1 MDLTDACLGLLLYL
15 ALLHPASAR
24 VDGRSRPGKG
34 SGGRPRYLQMLL
46 DLAGSDPTTALL
58 EYIEYTRPDAT
69 NCSSAHLAQF
79 GYTLPAD
86 AYARFSDEES
96 VAVRTANVFNNLFSV
111 ARGPTHNVDYND
123 AFYYS
128 LARATVQGGGG
139 VVYGSAI
146 AFDVGQ
152 YSDERRQFCPYVYAR
167 DGRYYA
173 KNLEVVSKGKR
184 ALNETAACRWF
195 LNQRSAD
202 YSQLLWQHKDV
213 CKRQMDSAD
222 AARRMNVST
231 VVTTPRQGQWT
242 QPYVD
247 CDGARAW
254 VVTYSVPF
262 FGCTRLNT
270 LSFK

>member
-1 MDLTDACLGLLLYL
+1 MADAFFGLLVYFSLVL
-15 ALLHPASAR
+15 GATPASPR
-24 VDGRSRPGKG
+24 VPRPENAP
-34 SGGRPRYLQMLL
+34 RPRYVQVLL
-46 DLAGSDPTTALL
+46 ELARLDPTTAVL
-58 EYIEYTRPDAT
+58 EYIEYTRPDAA
-69 NCSSAHLAQF
+69 NCSSAHLSQF
-79 GYTLPAD
+79 GYALPD
-86 AYARFSDEES
+86 QAYGRFADEES

-111 ARGPTHNVDYND
+111 ARGPAQSSAYND

-128 LARATVQGGGG
+128 LARATVQGGRG

-152 YSDERRQFCPYVYAR
+152 YSADERRQFCPYVYAHN
-167 DGRYYA
+167 GKYYA

-184 ALNETAACRWF
+184 ALNDSDAFRWF
-195 LNQRSAD
+195 LTQRSAD

-213 CKRQMDSAD
+213 CKRQMEST
-222 AARRMNVST
+222 RRMNVST
-231 VVTTPRQGQWT
+231 VVTTTRQGKWT

-262 FGCTRLNT
+262 FGCNRLNT